1 MARPASGRRSL
12 LAAVTVTAALAAT
25 VVGAPPATA
34 SDTLPWE
41 GESAKGANQPYQ
53 HGYSATTLLDWDPR
67 TDTDAD
73 RLRARIPLQ
82 RRADAD
88 PATQRDPALPAET
101 QMLTLAGDYGNA
113 FFESHPYTN
122 EFSQYLFNYWQYT
135 DAYASWHGMPT
146 EGVPEEYYDPAAE
159 WTQRWFEFGAIN
171 LPNPGY
177 TNAAHKNGARSLG
190 TVFFSDNDRGPQSY
204 SELLVRDGN
213 GDFPA
218 ARKLAEVADYFGFD
232 GYFINQEQSRVAAED
247 VDDYMDFLAAL
258 RAEGLYVQWYDSVDA
273 GTGEKLYENEFTER
287 NAPFVQNDDRG
298 PLADSIF
305 LNYWWDHEKLTDSA
319 DYAESVGVNPR
330 TQVFAGVEAG
340 MYQFD
345 QPYDLRDN
353 LGEDGTP
360 MNAIATLGADF
371 VHSDY
376 EYKTDDD
383 KQAAVFD
390 RERRWWTGTATGT
403 GSAAEGEWPGISSYI
418 AERTAVTG
426 STFATTFNT
435 GHGLGYWRDGV
446 PAGEQEWGNIGI
458 QDTPVTWQWWFQ
470 GDGADGLKAD
480 YDYGPDYT
488 AAERFDYR
496 PIGAFEGGS
505 SLAVS
510 GELAGDAVLRLY
522 KTDLRVVDG
531 SQVEL
536 TYAGASADDAEMS
549 LALTLESD
557 EDEPVR
563 VPIEQSEKSG
573 AAGGGWRTATVDLSA
588 YAGETVS
595 TLGLGLTPGAGPI
608 DDFQVNLGALTLT
621 DGADHTPDA
630 PTGFHIEQALT
641 ATDELY
647 LGWDLDDY
655 EDVVRYDVYADGEY
669 LGGVYDD
676 NLYAKHFTGA
686 KGTLQLVA
694 VGKDGSKSAP
704 ATIEYD
710 FTRGPGDVT
719 ARASEAGTVTVAWD
733 EPVSSGGVV
742 TLAAEDG
749 DRSGYRRSIV
759 LEPGNGETSATFRHT
774 PADGG
779 AFVATV
785 DPTGAGSTV
794 AATGGFADTEIE
806 PYPKS
811 AVELSGTSL
820 RLTQPTLADWHTLTV
835 YENGEPIPFD
845 TTYSQGER
853 DRMIRGRTT
862 LEALSVT
869 LSSADS
875 KVTAEIEDYAG
886 NRAETTLREGGAD

>member
-1 MARPASGRRSL
+1 MTRPVPRRRSL

-25 VVGAPPATA
+25 AVGTPAATA

-41 GESAKGANQPYQ
+41 GESAKGPNQPYQ

-67 TDTDAD
+67 TDTDAG

-82 RRADAD
+82 PRADAD
-88 PATQRDPALPAET
+88 PATQRNPALPAET
-101 QMLTLAGDYGNA
+101 RMLTLAGDYGNA

-122 EFSQYLFNYWQYT
+122 EFSQYLFSYWQYT

-159 WTQRWFEFGAIN
+159 WTQRWFEFGAVN

-177 TNAAHKNGARSLG
+177 TDAAHKNGARSLG
-190 TVFFSDNDRGPQSY
+190 TVFFSDHDRGPQSY

-213 GDFPA
+213 GGFPA
-218 ARKLAEVADYFGFD
+218 ARKLAEVARYFGFD

-287 NAPFVQNDDRG
+287 NAPFVQNDARG

-305 LNYWWDHEKLTDSA
+305 LNYWWNSEKLTDSA
-319 DYAESVGVNPR
+319 RYAESVGVNPR

-340 MYQFD
+340 KYQFD

-353 LGEDGTP
+353 LGEDGAP
-360 MNAIATLGADF
+360 MNAVATLGADF

-376 EYKTDDD
+376 AHKTDDD
-383 KQAAVFD
+383 KQSKVFD

-403 GSAAEGEWPGISSYI
+403 GPAGDGEWPGVSSQI

-446 PAGEQEWGNIGI
+446 RAGGQEWGNIGI

-470 GDGADGLKAD
+470 GDGADGLEAD

-488 AAERFDYR
+488 PADRFDYR
-496 PIGAFEGGS
+496 PLGAFEGGS

-510 GELAGDAVLRLY
+510 GELTGDAVLRLH
-522 KTDLRVVDG
+522 KTDLRLEEG
-531 SQVEL
+531 SRAEL
-536 TYAGASADDAEMS
+536 TYAGPSAGDADVS
-549 LALTLESD
+549 LALVLASD
-557 EDEPVR
+557 PSKTVR
-563 VPIEQSEKSG
+563 VPIEHSG
-573 AAGGGWRTATVDLSA
+573 PAGGGWRTATVDLSA

-595 TLGLGLTPGAGPI
+595 TLGLGLAPQAGPI
-608 DDFQVNLGALTLT
+608 DDFQVNLGALTVT
-621 DGADHTPDA
+621 DGAEHTPDA
-630 PTGFHIEQALT
+630 PTGFHVEQALT

-655 EDVVRYDVYADGEY
+655 EDVVRYDAYADGEY

-676 NLYAKHFTGA
+676 NLYVKHFTGTR
-686 KGTLQLVA
+686 GTLRLVA
-694 VGKDGSKSAP
+694 VGKDGSKSGA
-704 ATIEYD
+704 ATLPYD
-710 FTRGPGDVT
+710 FTRGPGDVA
-719 ARASEAGTVTVAWD
+719 ARASEDGTVTVAWD
-733 EPVSSGGVV
+733 KPVPPGSVV
-742 TLAAEDG
+742 TLSGAYEDTL
-749 DRSGYRRSIV
+749 R
-759 LEPGNGETSATFRHT
+759 PGHGRTSVTFRDT
-774 PADGG
+774 PVDGG
-779 AFVATV
+779 DFVATV
-785 DPTGAGSTV
+785 APARGGTPV
-794 AATGGFADTEIE
+794 AATGAFADTEIE
-806 PYPKS
+806 PYPTS

-862 LEALSVT
+862 LDALSVT
-869 LSSADS
+869 LSAADS
-875 KVTAEIEDYAG
+875 TVTAVIEDYAG
-886 NRAETTLREGGAD
+886 NRAETVLREGAG